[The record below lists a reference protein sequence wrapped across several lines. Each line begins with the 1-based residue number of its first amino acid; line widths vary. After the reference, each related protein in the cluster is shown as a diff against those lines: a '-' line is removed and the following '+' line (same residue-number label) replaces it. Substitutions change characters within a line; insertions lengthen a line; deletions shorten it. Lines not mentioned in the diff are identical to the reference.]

1 MKEMKKILKKS
12 IKNLK
17 ISENFIQKQN
27 LKLLL
32 KPLFSENLIKNKIGF
47 FRRLK
52 KSVFKFEEY
61 EKFLEEDLKKAFAYF
76 FKLLAVFSFFV
87 TI

>member
-47 FRRLK
+47 F
-52 KSVFKFEEY
+52 KFCYDKIFDWE
-61 EKFLEEDLKKAFAYF
+61 
-76 FKLLAVFSFFV
+76 
-87 TI
+87 I